1 MKKILI
7 VIIVFLGFAF
17 AYTTDANSWQIDQ
30 DCQDVYGFT
39 QRSLGPNE
47 YWANLEGKLLV
58 SVVDY
63 PNLLSEPCYLKKG
76 TEVAVKDLGDQYCI
90 VWAKVLGRDVTKP
103 GTFERY
109 CWGKAPAEREGL
121 EREEEEPVEA
131 EGVIEQSM
139 PELPTIIIE
148 PIDNPVNN
156 PAPEPT
162 IIIEPI
168 PGRAKFEVKKAT
180 AQESK
185 QKSKPETT
193 SGSTVKNSPTLPPP
207 PKPKK
212 SISKI
217 WLLIGGLIGGMI
229 IGVLICSFFKRKR

>member
-1 MKKILI
+1 MKEIKKILL
-7 VIIVFLGFAF
+7 VILMVILSFSKSYALWTWAV
-17 AYTTDANSWQIDQ
+17 
-30 DCQDVYGFT
+30 CQGIYDYAP
-39 QRSLGPNE
+39 RDLGPKESFTVLKND
-47 YWANLEGKLLV
+47 LLV
-58 SVVDY
+58 SLVTWNPY
-63 PNLLSEPCYLKKG
+63 LISEPCYLKKG
-76 TEVAVKDLGDQYCI
+76 TEVAVKDFGDQYCI
-90 VWAKVLGRDVTKP
+90 MWSRSLGRDIVKP
-103 GTFERY
+103 ESFEQY

-148 PIDNPVNN
+148 PIDNP
-156 PAPEPT
+156 APQPT

-193 SGSTVKNSPTLPPP
+193 SGSTVTDSPTLPPP

>member
-1 MKKILI
+1 MKGIKKILL
-7 VIIVFLGFAF
+7 VILMVILSFSKSYALWTWAV
-17 AYTTDANSWQIDQ
+17 
-30 DCQDVYGFT
+30 CQGIYDYAP
-39 QRSLGPNE
+39 RDLGPNE
-47 YWANLEGKLLV
+47 SFTVLKNDLLV
-58 SVVDY
+58 SLVTWNPY
-63 PNLLSEPCYLKKG
+63 LISEPCYLKKG

-121 EREEEEPVEA
+121 EREEEEPGEA
-131 EGVIEQSM
+131 EGVIE
-139 PELPTIIIE
+139 IE

-162 IIIEPI
+162 IVIEPI
-168 PGRAKFEVKKAT
+168 PGRVKFEA
-180 AQESK
+180 K
-185 QKSKPETT
+185 QKETT
-193 SGSTVKNSPTLPPP
+193 TNSPSSPPPPP

-217 WLLIGGLIGGMI
+217 WLLIGGLSLIGGI
-229 IGVLICSFFKRKR
+229 IGGLICSFFKRKR

>member
-1 MKKILI
+1 MKGIKKILI
-7 VIIVFLGFAF
+7 VIIVFLGFA
-17 AYTTDANSWQIDQ
+17 YTTDANSWSI
-30 DCQDVYGFT
+30 CQDVYGFT

-47 YWANLEGKLLV
+47 YWTNLEGKLLV

-63 PNLLSEPCYLKKG
+63 PNPLSEPCYLKKG

-121 EREEEEPVEA
+121 EREEEEPGEA
-131 EGVIEQSM
+131 EGVIEIEQSM
-139 PELPTIIIE
+139 SEQEPPTIIIE

-168 PGRAKFEVKKAT
+168 PGRAKFEVKKTT
-180 AQESK
+180 AQQSK
-185 QKSKPETT
+185 QQSKPETT
-193 SGSTVKNSPTLPPP
+193 LGSTVTDSPTPPP
-207 PKPKK
+207 PPKK

-217 WLLIGGLIGGMI
+217 WLLIGVLIGG
-229 IGVLICSFFKRKR
+229 IGVSICSFFKRKR

>member
-1 MKKILI
+1 MKEIKKILL
-7 VIIVFLGFAF
+7 VILMVILSFSKSYALWTWAV
-17 AYTTDANSWQIDQ
+17 
-30 DCQDVYGFT
+30 CQGIYDYAP
-39 QRSLGPNE
+39 RDLGPKESFTVLKND
-47 YWANLEGKLLV
+47 LLV
-58 SVVDY
+58 SLVTWNPY
-63 PNLLSEPCYLKKG
+63 LISEPCYLKKG
-76 TEVAVKDLGDQYCI
+76 TEVAVKDFGDQYCI
-90 VWAKVLGRDVTKP
+90 MWSRSLGRDIVKP
-103 GTFERY
+103 ESFERY

-148 PIDNPVNN
+148 PIDNP
-156 PAPEPT
+156 APQPT

-180 AQESK
+180 AQ